1 MNQLAPY
8 TDFAGNELRLGD
20 RIRHQNGD
28 LATVAYDDARP
39 EGCYW
44 RAVYD
49 DGDSLWLA
57 TQVDDSGRAIRLD
70 KALNATQGEWSRWA
84 RQRNAREQQLVQA
97 DAERLASKAAD
108 PFNQRGADRATE
120 REIEFNS
127 QKDRSYVN

>member
-1 MNQLAPY
+1 MTQIAPY
-8 TDFAGNELRLGD
+8 TDFAGNQLRVGD
-20 RIRHQNGD
+20 KIQHPDGSV
-28 LATVAYDDARP
+28 ATVTFDADRT
-39 EGCYW
+39 CNFW

-49 DGDSLWLA
+49 DGQNLA
-57 TQVDDSGRAIRLD
+57 LSIQVGDRGQAVRIDVAASSTQA
-70 KALNATQGEWSRWA
+70 EWSRWA
-84 RQRNAREQQLVQA
+84 EQRNTMERQRAQA